1 MQHHY
6 VILSADEDGNLV
18 VKATQKSAALETLAA
33 KHILTMWM
41 IKGEDYAVTV
51 YTEVL
56 ETVPTGENREEI
68 DNLILVA
75 LGLREGDARLEL
87 QLLLTQSP
95 NVEEFRDSVG
105 INVVIP
111 ATEIAICGIFVWG
124 SGQADLKIYETSLLR
139 VNAGL
144 YIGVLQIA
152 VEIADQLAAKKV
164 HTLPQIRSA
173 LNEIAQTFDTARLS
187 VR

>member
-6 VILSADEDGNLV
+6 VILAVDDDGNLV
-18 VKATQKSAALETLAA
+18 VKATQRSAALDLLAEQQ
-33 KHILTMWM
+33 ILPTWT
-41 IKGEDYAVTV
+41 IKGQDYTVTV
-51 YTEVL
+51 YGKVL

-75 LGLREGDARLEL
+75 LGLREGNASLEL
-87 QLLLTQSP
+87 QLVLMQSP
-95 NVEEFRDSVG
+95 NVEEFRDAVG

-139 VNAGL
+139 INAGL

-164 HTLPQIRSA
+164 QTLPEIRSA
-173 LNEIAQTFDTARLS
+173 LNEFAQIFDMARLS
-187 VR
+187 VS

>member
-1 MQHHY
+1 MTHHY
-6 VILSADEDGNLV
+6 VILAVDDDHNLV
-18 VKATQKSAALETLAA
+18 VKPTQRTAALDLLTEQQ
-33 KHILTMWM
+33 ILPTWA
-41 IKGEDYAVTV
+41 IKGQDYTVTV
-51 YTEVL
+51 YGGVL

-68 DNLILVA
+68 DNLILIA
-75 LGLREGDARLEL
+75 LGLREQNANLEL
-87 QLLLTQSP
+87 QLVLTQSP
-95 NVEEFRDSVG
+95 DVEEFRDSVG

-144 YIGVLQIA
+144 YIEVLQIA
-152 VEIADQLAAKKV
+152 VEIANHLAGKRV
-164 HTLPQIRSA
+164 QTLPQIRSA
-173 LNEIAQTFDTARLS
+173 LNEFAQTFDTARLS